1 MTKNNAANGVSP
13 YEVERF
19 FTGHSRGHT
28 VGKRPESG
36 GLTEM
41 YAMQAELDDRI
52 VRERGIER
60 DMSEAVIGLT
70 IAMESEIDEIR
81 REVNWKWW
89 KNPKEIDVDA
99 LQGEVID
106 LWHFLLSMSRAV
118 GLEPADIVRIYKEKN
133 AENHDRQSGTSDK
146 AGYKAT

>member
-1 MTKNNAANGVSP
+1 MTKNNEAVGVSP

-19 FTGHSRGHT
+19 FTGHGRGHT
-28 VGKRPESG
+28 VPSRASAG
-36 GLTEM
+36 GLAEM

-106 LWHFLLSMSRAV
+106 LWHFLLSMSRVV
-118 GLEPADIVRIYKEKN
+118 GLTPADIVRIYKEKN